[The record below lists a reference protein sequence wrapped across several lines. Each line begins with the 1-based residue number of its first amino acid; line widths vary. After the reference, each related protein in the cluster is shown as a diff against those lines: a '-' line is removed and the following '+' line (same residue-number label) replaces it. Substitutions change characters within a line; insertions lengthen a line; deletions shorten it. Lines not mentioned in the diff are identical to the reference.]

1 MAAKVRSQFVCQSC
15 GSAFPQWLGQCPG
28 CKQWNTLVEE
38 VRDRVEEKR
47 GTPSSVKSRNP
58 KPVAIGDIP
67 AQDGPRIP
75 LSDGELARVMGGGLV
90 PGSITL
96 IGGEPGIGKSTL
108 LLQTALRNPHLKT
121 LYVSGEESEHQVKM
135 RAERLGVARNEP
147 RVPSGELLGE
157 GSPTRHSARAA
168 HHSESCYVLTE
179 TNTQNIFKHIEA
191 LEPGLVVIDSV
202 QTLHTATLDASP
214 GSVGQVRECTAEIMR
229 FAKATDVPF
238 VLIGHITKDGFIA
251 GPKVLEHMVDCVLQ
265 FEGDRDHAYRLLRPL
280 KNRFGSTNELG
291 IYEMHGTGL
300 AAVDDPSQVLLGDRR
315 ERPSGVAVSATLEGQ
330 RPLLIEVQALVSSAV
345 YGTPQRSATGFDLRR
360 LNMLL
365 AVLEKR
371 CGFRLGQKDVF
382 LNLAGGFRVEEPA
395 IDLAV
400 VCAVLSSNA
409 DIAIPMDT
417 AFCGE
422 VGLTGEIR
430 PVTRTEQRIAEAQ
443 KLGFARIFVPKGTKG
458 IGPVKGIELVQVGQ
472 VNEVL
477 SALFG

>member
-1 MAAKVRSQFVCQSC
+1 MAAKLRSKFVCQNC
-15 GSAFPQWLGQCPG
+15 GSSYAQWLGQCLQ
-28 CKQWNTLVEE
+28 CKEWNTLVEE
-38 VRDRVEEKR
+38 VVDRVEEKR
-47 GTPSSVKSRNP
+47 GTPASVKGRHP
-58 KPVAIGDIP
+58 VPVAIEAIP
-67 AQDGPRIP
+67 AQDGPRIA
-75 LSDGELARVMGGGLV
+75 LSDRELSRVLGGGLV

-96 IGGEPGIGKSTL
+96 LGGEPGIGKSTL

-135 RAERLGVARNEP
+135 RAERLQAS
-147 RVPSGELLGE
+147 SGSTNGKGE
-157 GSPTRHSARAA
+157 G
-168 HHSESCYVLTE
+168 CFVLTE
-179 TNTQNIFKHIEA
+179 TNTQNIFKHIDA
-191 LEPGLVVIDSV
+191 LQPSLVVIDSV
-202 QTLHTATLDASP
+202 QTLHTAVLDASP
-214 GSVGQVRECTAEIMR
+214 GSVGQVRECTAELMR
-229 FAKATDVPF
+229 FAKTTGIPM

-291 IYEMHGTGL
+291 IYEMQGSGL
-300 AAVDDPSQVLLGDRR
+300 AEVEDPSQVLLGRR
-315 ERPSGVAVSATLEGQ
+315 EERPSGVVVAATMEGM

-345 YGTPQRSATGFDLRR
+345 YGTPQRSSTGFDLRR

-365 AVLEKR
+365 AVMEKR

-409 DIAIPMDT
+409 DIAVPMDVC
-417 AFCGE
+417 FSGE

-430 PVTRTEQRIAEAQ
+430 PVTRTEQRIAEAA
-443 KLGFARIFVPKGTKG
+443 KLGFARIFVPNGTKG
-458 IGPVKGIELVQVGQ
+458 IVPMKNIEVVQVGQ
-472 VNEVL
+472 VSDVL
-477 SALFG
+477 SHLFG